1 MKYLSIYL
9 IICLAFDIA
18 VKDLQRSLSE
28 YYEESFVDDMF
39 CWHEEGHRISLSDI
53 YVPIQWVRYDSNTA
67 GTKQVALEEYHD
79 VFRCKVSHS
88 KKYQT

>member
-1 MKYLSIYL
+1 MWFQLVSFL
-9 IICLAFDIA
+9 LLLALENA

-28 YYEESFVDDMF
+28 YYEESYVDDMF

-79 VFRCKVSHS
+79 VFRCKV
-88 KKYQT
+88 Q